1 MNVKYLWF
9 ALLALAFSGATLA
22 QDDTKPSQNQAPPRS
37 DIESSSNDTR
47 IDTSPP
53 ANDATNHPDSNVD
66 DVLEFHPFDPH
77 KAMKDIEVGDY
88 YFKREN
94 YRGALNRYQEALI
107 YKPNDAEATI
117 RVARTQEKLKEF
129 EDARDNY
136 AAFLKI
142 IHDGKD
148 ADEARKALERL
159 SKQIGEAPKPEASKQ

>member
-1 MNVKYLWF
+1 MKYLWF
-9 ALLALAFSGATLA
+9 ALLALAFSGAIWA
-22 QDDTKPSQNQAPPRS
+22 QDDAKAPQNQAPPRS

-53 ANDATNHPDSNVD
+53 KDDATNHPDSNVD

-107 YKPNDAEATI
+107 YKPNDAEATL
-117 RVARTQEKLKEF
+117 RVARTQEKLKEV

-136 AAFLKI
+136 AAYLKI
-142 IHDGKD
+142 IHEGKD
-148 ADEARKALERL
+148 ADEARKAIERL
-159 SKQIGEAPKPEASKQ
+159 TKEIGEGPKTDSPKQ